1 LVHSDINCPLETP
14 SLSSVL
20 YFIIFIDDYSRK
32 TYIYFLKHKSE
43 AFVIFQE
50 FKALVEKESRKC
62 IKTLCTD
69 NAREYTKTKISSYL
83 SKHGIKHQRIVP
95 DKWFQVCLNPSV
107 VNLIEASILSKIMT
121 LA

>member
-1 LVHSDINCPLETP
+1 MAYLQFLPLRVFVKVV
-14 SLSSVL
+14 SLEKHIMLKFEHDKS
-20 YFIIFIDDYSRK
+20 
-32 TYIYFLKHKSE
+32 YIYFLKHKSE